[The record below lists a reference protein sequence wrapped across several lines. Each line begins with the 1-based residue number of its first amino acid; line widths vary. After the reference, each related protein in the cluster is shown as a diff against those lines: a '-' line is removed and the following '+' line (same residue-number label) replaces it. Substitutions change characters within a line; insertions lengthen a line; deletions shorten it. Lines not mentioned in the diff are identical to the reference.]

1 MPISARSVK
10 KSEFELNAEKTS
22 NQTLL
27 YSDERPKDMESELLL
42 EEFMDTSALDFTEL
56 EEQYPLCG
64 YLETP
69 SSAAEQHIESMGLSC
84 PVDVYLDYLFSKGIV
99 DSMDEHIVLAP
110 DCDEVG
116 ELKEHLISS
125 VFNSYYK
132 QTFEFEKSASVK
144 DNLVLSA
151 SLLLPDS
158 DQSSDS
164 ASLSDAGSD
173 MCDKIEGLATHY
185 QCSGAEGQAAVAM
198 GLPLGKPGAIAKAQ
212 AGPRGE
218 RARRRVSTREYK
230 CSFPGCSKMYTKSS
244 HLKAHIRRHTGE
256 KPFACTWKG
265 CNWRFSRSDE
275 LARHKRSHSG
285 IKPFIC
291 DLCDKKFSRSDHLAK
306 HRKTHYRT
314 RKNAT
319 FVMKM

>member
-1 MPISARSVK
+1 MN
-10 KSEFELNAEKTS
+10 SEF
-22 NQTLL
+22 
-27 YSDERPKDMESELLL
+27 LL
-42 EEFMDTSALDFTEL
+42 EEFMDASALDFTEF

-64 YLETP
+64 YLPDNTDGLVD
-69 SSAAEQHIESMGLSC
+69 QHIDSMSLSC

-99 DSMDEHIVLAP
+99 DSMDEHIYLGA

-132 QTFEFEKSASVK
+132 QTFGLEMGSCVK

-151 SLLLPDS
+151 SLLLPDVNDS
-158 DQSSDS
+158 SSDS
-164 ASLSDAGSD
+164 SSMSDSSSD
-173 MCDKIEGLATHY
+173 IISDKLEGLATRY
-185 QCSGAEGQAAVAM
+185 QCPGPEGQTALM
-198 GLPLGKPGAIAKAQ
+198 GLPLAKPGAAKQSPGRA
-212 AGPRGE
+212 E

-230 CSFPGCSKMYTKSS
+230 CNFPGCSKMYTKSS

-265 CNWRFSRSDE
+265 CNWRFSRSYE

-314 RKNAT
+314 RKNSS
-319 FVMKM
+319 FVVKM

>member
-1 MPISARSVK
+1 MDSG
-10 KSEFELNAEKTS
+10 
-22 NQTLL
+22 LL
-27 YSDERPKDMESELLL
+27 F
-42 EEFMDTSALDFTEL
+42 EEFLDSSALDFTEL

-69 SSAAEQHIESMGLSC
+69 DGASEQHIDSMGLSC
-84 PVDVYLDYLFSKGIV
+84 PVDIYLDYLFSKGIV
-99 DSMDEHIVLAP
+99 DTMDEHIALAP
-110 DCDEVG
+110 ECDEVG

-125 VFNSYYK
+125 VFNSYYR
-132 QTFEFEKSASVK
+132 QAFEFEKSASGR

-164 ASLSDAGSD
+164 ASLSDSGSD
-173 MCDKIEGLATHY
+173 ISDKLEGLATHY
-185 QCSGAEGQAAVAM
+185 HCSGAQGQAAAAT
-198 GLPLGKPGAIAKAQ
+198 GLPLSGPGPLNKDQ
-212 AGPRGE
+212 ARPRVE

-291 DLCDKKFSRSDHLAK
+291 DLCDKRFSRSDHLAK

-314 RKNAT
+314 RKNSA
-319 FVMKM
+319 FVMKT

>member
-1 MPISARSVK
+1 MDSD
-10 KSEFELNAEKTS
+10 
-22 NQTLL
+22 LL
-27 YSDERPKDMESELLL
+27 F
-42 EEFMDTSALDFTEL
+42 EEFMDASALDFTEL

-64 YLETP
+64 YLE
-69 SSAAEQHIESMGLSC
+69 SSTDGLLDQHIDSMALSC
-84 PVDVYLDYLFSKGIV
+84 PVDIYLDYLFSKGIV
-99 DSMDEHIVLAP
+99 DSMDEHIFLGP

-132 QTFEFEKSASVK
+132 QTFEIEKGACGK

-151 SLLLPDS
+151 SLLLPDVS
-158 DQSSDS
+158 DSSRDS
-164 ASLSDAGSD
+164 ASMSDAVTDIISD
-173 MCDKIEGLATHY
+173 NLEGLATRY
-185 QCSGAEGQAAVAM
+185 QYPGPEGQTAVM
-198 GLPLGKPGAIAKAQ
+198 GLPLSKPGAANKQ
-212 AGPRGE
+212 AGVRAE

-291 DLCDKKFSRSDHLAK
+291 DLCDKRFSRSDHLAK

-314 RKNAT
+314 RKNSS
-319 FVMKM
+319 FVVKM

>member
-1 MPISARSVK
+1 MDS
-10 KSEFELNAEKTS
+10 TD
-22 NQTLL
+22 LL
-27 YSDERPKDMESELLL
+27 F
-42 EEFMDTSALDFTEL
+42 EEFMDASALDFTEL

-64 YLETP
+64 YLE
-69 SSAAEQHIESMGLSC
+69 SADGLGDQHIDAMALSC

-99 DSMDEHIVLAP
+99 DSMDEHIFLGP

-132 QTFEFEKSASVK
+132 QTFDIEKGACVK
-144 DNLVLSA
+144 DNLVWSA
-151 SLLLPDS
+151 SLLLPDV
-158 DQSSDS
+158 SSETSGDS
-164 ASLSDAGSD
+164 ACSSMSDAGSD
-173 MCDKIEGLATHY
+173 IISDNLDGLATRY
-185 QCSGAEGQAAVAM
+185 QCPGAEGQTAAI
-198 GLPLGKPGAIAKAQ
+198 GLPLGKPGASSKQ
-212 AGPRGE
+212 AGGRGTE

-285 IKPFIC
+285 IKPFVC
-291 DLCDKKFSRSDHLAK
+291 DLCDKRFSRSDHLAK

-314 RKNAT
+314 RKNSS
-319 FVMKM
+319 FVVKM

>member
-1 MPISARSVK
+1 MDSD
-10 KSEFELNAEKTS
+10 
-22 NQTLL
+22 LL
-27 YSDERPKDMESELLL
+27 F
-42 EEFMDTSALDFTEL
+42 EEFLDGSAPDFTEL
-56 EEQYPLCG
+56 EEKYPLCG
-64 YLETP
+64 YLDTSDGVP
-69 SSAAEQHIESMGLSC
+69 DQHVDSMGLSC

-132 QTFEFEKSASVK
+132 QTFEFEMGTSGK

-158 DQSSDS
+158 DQSSDA
-164 ASLSDAGSD
+164 ASLSDAASD
-173 MCDKIEGLATHY
+173 VSDNMDGLAARY
-185 QCSGAEGQAAVAM
+185 QYSGAGGQASLM
-198 GLPLGKPGAIAKAQ
+198 EHPLDVHPGAINKGQ
-212 AGPRGE
+212 AGNRGE

-230 CSFPGCSKMYTKSS
+230 CNFPGCSKTYTKSS

-291 DLCDKKFSRSDHLAK
+291 DLCDKRFSRSDHLAK

-314 RKNAT
+314 RKNST

>member
-1 MPISARSVK
+1 MIAEDK
-10 KSEFELNAEKTS
+10 KKDPNFASQLERREDMDTDLLFEN
-22 NQTLL
+22 
-27 YSDERPKDMESELLL
+27 
-42 EEFMDTSALDFTEL
+42 FMDASALDFTEL

-69 SSAAEQHIESMGLSC
+69 DAYGAADQHIDSMGLSC

-99 DSMDEHIVLAP
+99 DSMDEQIVLAT

-132 QTFEFEKSASVK
+132 QTFEFEKGANVK

-151 SLLLPDS
+151 SLLLPSDIS

-164 ASLSDAGSD
+164 ACLSDASSD
-173 MCDKIEGLATHY
+173 VSDKLEGLAAHY
-185 QCSGAEGQAAVAM
+185 QCSGAEGQAGMM
-198 GLPLGKPGAIAKAQ
+198 GLPFCKPGAISKTQ
-212 AGPRGE
+212 AGNRGE

-230 CSFPGCSKMYTKSS
+230 CSFPGCTKMYTKSS

-314 RKNAT
+314 RKNST
-319 FVMKM
+319 FVVKM

>member
-1 MPISARSVK
+1 MDSG
-10 KSEFELNAEKTS
+10 
-22 NQTLL
+22 LL
-27 YSDERPKDMESELLL
+27 F
-42 EEFMDTSALDFTEL
+42 EEFMDSSALDFTEL
-56 EEQYPLCG
+56 EEQYPQCG

-69 SSAAEQHIESMGLSC
+69 DSAVEQHIDSIGLSC
-84 PVDVYLDYLFSKGIV
+84 PVDLYLDYLFSKGIV

-110 DCDEVG
+110 ECDEVG

-132 QTFEFEKSASVK
+132 QTFEFEKGASVK
-144 DNLVLSA
+144 DNFVLSA
-151 SLLLPDS
+151 SRLLPDS

-164 ASLSDAGSD
+164 ACLSDSSSD
-173 MCDKIEGLATHY
+173 ISDKLDGLAAHY
-185 QCSGAEGQAAVAM
+185 QYSGAEGQAAAAI
-198 GLPLGKPGAIAKAQ
+198 GLPLGKPGAAGKAL
-212 AGPRGE
+212 AVPRVE

-291 DLCDKKFSRSDHLAK
+291 DLCDKRFSRSDHLAK

-314 RKNAT
+314 RKNST

>member
-1 MPISARSVK
+1 
-10 KSEFELNAEKTS
+10 
-22 NQTLL
+22 
-27 YSDERPKDMESELLL
+27 MESDLLF
-42 EEFMDTSALDFTEL
+42 EEFMDASALDFTEL
-56 EEQYPLCG
+56 EEQYPLCTG
-64 YLETP
+64 YLE
-69 SSAAEQHIESMGLSC
+69 SSPDGILDQHIDSMTLSC
-84 PVDVYLDYLFSKGIV
+84 PVDIYLDYLFSKGIV
-99 DSMDEHIVLAP
+99 DSMDEHIFLGP

-132 QTFEFEKSASVK
+132 ETFEIEKGACSR

-151 SLLLPDS
+151 SLLLPDVS
-158 DQSSDS
+158 DDSSRDSSTMSDTSSDII
-164 ASLSDAGSD
+164 SDN
-173 MCDKIEGLATHY
+173 MEGLATRY
-185 QCSGAEGQAAVAM
+185 QYPGPEGQTAII
-198 GLPLGKPGAIAKAQ
+198 GLPLSKPGAAGATASKQ
-212 AGPRGE
+212 AGVRAE
-218 RARRRVSTREYK
+218 RARRRASTREYK

-291 DLCDKKFSRSDHLAK
+291 DLCDKRFSRSDHLAK

-314 RKNAT
+314 RKNSS
-319 FVMKM
+319 FVVKM